1 MSDLIEMAR
10 EIGRQLQKEELYLKM
25 EVARQQSD
33 EDEALQNAIGEFN
46 LKRMAINNEA
56 AKPDRSDEKMQE
68 LNAQLRSAY
77 AQIMSNENWI
87 AYNDA
92 KESFDVLV
100 NRITAII
107 TQSAQGADPETADY
121 TQSSC
126 TGSCET
132 CGGCG

>member
-1 MSDLIEMAR
+1 MADVIELAK
-10 EIGRQLQKEELYLKM
+10 EIGRQLQQEESYLKLQI
-25 EVARQQSD
+25 AKQQSD
-33 EDEALQNAIGEFN
+33 EDEALQAAIGEFN

-56 AKPDRSDEKMQE
+56 SKPDRSDEKMQQ
-68 LNAQLRSAY
+68 LNAELRHAY

-87 AYNDA
+87 AYNEA
-92 KESFDVLV
+92 KEAFDVIV
-100 NRITAII
+100 NRVTAII
-107 TQSAQGADPETADY
+107 AQSAQGADPETADY

>member
-1 MSDLIEMAR
+1 MADVIELAR
-10 EIGRQLQKEELYLKM
+10 EIGRQLQQEESYLKLQI
-25 EVARQQSD
+25 AKQQSD
-33 EDEALQNAIGEFN
+33 EDEALQAAIGEFN

-56 AKPDRSDEKMQE
+56 SKPDRSDEKMQQ
-68 LNAQLRSAY
+68 LNAELRHAY

-87 AYNDA
+87 AYNEA
-92 KESFDVLV
+92 KEAFDVIV
-100 NRITAII
+100 NRVTAII